1 MSDSSE
7 RADPLTSRNDISK
20 HVSKPS
26 EWGSFP
32 VKPEKLN
39 WRIYFEFVHELLI
52 VGARVVIRIGV
63 EHNRQRYGSQASANG
78 GSRIGV

>member
-1 MSDSSE
+1 M
-7 RADPLTSRNDISK
+7 
-20 HVSKPS
+20 
-26 EWGSFP
+26 
-32 VKPEKLN
+32 KPEKLN

-63 EHNRQRYGSQASANG
+63 EHNHQRYGSQASANG

>member
-39 WRIYFEFVHELLI
+39 WCIYFEFVHELLI
-52 VGARVVIRIGV
+52 VGGDKDGV
-63 EHNRQRYGSQASANG
+63 EYDRQRYGSQASANG